1 MPCSMDGSKLCLPS
15 SFRTLGGVY
24 RATDKCS
31 NQRVILKEARPLTN
45 QHPEVELDALTLLR
59 READFLSILSDSR
72 FFPQKIDL
80 LEEQG
85 HLFLAEEEIAGIDVR
100 QVFFELNPLVKPHSF
115 TGGESQKFFTV
126 FLRLC
131 KNLFKGIEDT
141 HSHGVSIGDISAR
154 NIIVSPDYER
164 LWILDLEG
172 GVYLD
177 DDPLVDKLGGPVV
190 GTAGF
195 SLGSIDEEFDP
206 VVKDTRSAG
215 AIAAYLIFP
224 TSVSSFF
231 RTDWFSAVPKYV
243 KDLGWPQAVAQ
254 LVRNLGEGTLSLK
267 EAIAEIEALESG
279 AMALEV
285 PEPEY
290 PLGNL
295 KDHVHEISL
304 GLEWAKKVSPGEE
317 YPTDPFGMHLVSDS
331 LGFGDLGVEYSQ
343 FVHRRVP
350 EYLMKSLTRKLS
362 RSSSSNMPPGF
373 LTGSAGVGWAA
384 SLLGLTSLAMPFWE
398 SAWGQV
404 EETDNASMFY
414 GRSGIGMSM
423 LQAFESTGQGVW
435 VERSSSIASRIR
447 KMISAGAGGQVCRGF
462 DV

>member
-1 MPCSMDGSKLCLPS
+1 M
-15 SFRTLGGVY
+15 
-24 RATDKCS
+24 
-31 NQRVILKEARPLTN
+31 ILKEARPLTN

-131 KNLFKGIEDT
+131 KNLFKGIEDA

-362 RSSSSNMPPGF
+362 RSSSSNMSPGF

-414 GRSGIGMSM
+414 GLSGIGMSM

-435 VERSSSIASRIR
+435 IERSSSIASRIR